1 MLGSDQ
7 RRRAAAR
14 PALLA
19 LAVLGMLAGGGGA
32 AGGTVSFEV
41 DRETLNDVL
50 GELTLDEV
58 VVPIAGSR
66 SLTVR
71 LEDLRVT
78 GLDPTAGE
86 HGQILTSVRLLVP
99 DLEMTIPT
107 KPKVSLNVLQE
118 EVGSLLELRFE
129 EVKLS
134 LPLAGTVNV
143 ARLLPPLR
151 YPMDNVWLLAGTRGD
166 VPVSSRLS
174 KVEMGR
180 TAVRFV
186 FDVEVQSP

>member
-1 MLGSDQ
+1 MLRGKE
-7 RRRAAAR
+7 RMGVAAR
-14 PALLA
+14 PVLLA
-19 LAVLGMLAGGGGA
+19 LAVVGLLAGGAGA
-32 AGGTVSFEV
+32 ARGAVSFEV
-41 DRETLNDVL
+41 DRETLNDIL

-71 LEDLRVT
+71 LEDLRVI

-86 HGQILTSVRLLVP
+86 HGQILTSVQLLVP
-99 DLEMTIPT
+99 DLDMSIPT
-107 KPKVSLNVLQE
+107 KPKVSLHVLQE
-118 EVGSLLELRFE
+118 AAGSLLELRFE

-151 YPMDNVWLLAGTRGD
+151 YPMDSVWMLAGSRGD
-166 VPVSSRLS
+166 VPIASRLTR
-174 KVEMGR
+174 VEMGR

-186 FDVEVQSP
+186 FDVEVQAP